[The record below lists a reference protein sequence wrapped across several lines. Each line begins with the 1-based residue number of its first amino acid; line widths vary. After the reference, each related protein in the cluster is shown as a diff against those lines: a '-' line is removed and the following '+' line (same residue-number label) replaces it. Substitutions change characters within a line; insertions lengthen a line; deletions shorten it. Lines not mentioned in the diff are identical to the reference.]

1 MRGYALP
8 VMRQLRKQLL
18 YGAETVRQRH
28 VERLERL
35 YASVKPDRDYTYDY
49 VFYRVTGFRPETN
62 SHPVLPGTGLR
73 RDLRTLL
80 SDLCETVTFEAAA
93 AKEPILT
100 IEDLTARFSV
110 SAKTISRW
118 RQRGLL
124 SRRYVFPGG
133 KVRVG
138 FTRGAVDAFASAHRQ
153 WVARGRQFTHMS
165 DGERAA
171 IIRRAKRLAQT
182 GQCSLSEV
190 SRRVAHKVGR
200 APETIRYTIRN
211 YDQQHPGDPIF
222 ADISA
227 RLTARDRDLIYQGY
241 LRGLSIRRLARR
253 FGRTRSTVY
262 RVVKE
267 MRARE
272 LLAEK
277 TEYVDH
283 EVFRHPEAEQMILG
297 QALEDLRPR
306 HKRGRAPKVPRDL
319 PPYLQGLYR
328 LPLLTKEQEVALF
341 RRYNYLKYRIA
352 GMKEA
357 LDPITVTASE
367 LRRVNDLKQQ
377 ALEVKN
383 ILIQSNL
390 RLVVSIAKRH
400 VGRMMNFFELVSDG
414 NVSLMR
420 AVEKFDFS
428 KGNKFS
434 TYASW
439 AIIKNFARTIPEEN
453 YQLDRFVTGREEM
466 LDTAG
471 DRRRKGTEEVDSA
484 ASVRELVGK
493 VLEQLSE
500 RERRV
505 IVRRFGLGEAARPL
519 KLEDVG
525 REMGVTKE
533 RIRQIEARA
542 LSKLRGMVD
551 PETLGLSRD

>member
-1 MRGYALP
+1 MKTYTLAPIR
-8 VMRQLRKQLL
+8 RLRNQLL
-18 YGAETVRQRH
+18 YAAEPVRERH

-35 YASVKPDRDYTYDY
+35 YASLKPDREYTYEY
-49 VFYRVTGFRPETN
+49 VYYRVTGFRPEGN
-62 SHPVLPGTGLR
+62 GQPVLPGERLR
-73 RDLRTLL
+73 RDVRRLL
-80 SDLCETVTFEAAA
+80 ADLCDTVTFDVKA
-93 AKEPILT
+93 AKERIYT
-100 IEDLTARFSV
+100 IDDLTERFKV

-118 RQRGLL
+118 RERGLL
-124 SRRYVFPGG
+124 NRRYVFPGG

-138 FTRGAVDAFASAHRQ
+138 FARSAVDVFISAHRTQ
-153 WVARGRQFTHMS
+153 VARGKRFTHMG

-171 IIRRAKRLAQT
+171 IIRRARRLAHT

-190 SRRVAHKVGR
+190 ARRVARKVGR
-200 APETIRYTIRN
+200 APETVRYTIRK
-211 YDQQHPGDPIF
+211 YDERHPGDPIF
-222 ADISA
+222 AGKAA
-227 RLTARDRDLIYQGY
+227 RLTDRDRDLIYQGY
-241 LRGLSIRRLARR
+241 LRGLSIRRLSRR

-277 TEYVDH
+277 TDYVDN
-283 EVFRHPEAEQMILG
+283 ETFADRSSSVILEQPLD
-297 QALEDLRPR
+297 DLRPR
-306 HKRGRAPKVPRDL
+306 HKRGRAPRVPRDL

-328 LPLLTKEQEVALF
+328 LPLLTKEQEVGLF

-352 GMKEA
+352 RLKET
-357 LDPITVTASE
+357 LDPTRVTARE
-367 LRRVNDLKQQ
+367 LRRIGDLKRQ

-383 ILIQSNL
+383 ILIQANL

-420 AVEKFDFS
+420 AVEKFDFAR
-428 KGNKFS
+428 GNKFS

-439 AIIKNFARTIPEEN
+439 AIIKNFARTIPEAN

-466 LDTAG
+466 LDAAG
-471 DRRRKGTEEVDSA
+471 DRRGRRGEEVDSQ

-493 VLEQLSE
+493 VLDHLSE

-505 IVRRFGLGEAARPL
+505 IVRRFGLGETARPL

-542 LSKLRGMVD
+542 LGKLRGLVD
-551 PETLGLSRD
+551 PETLELSAL

>member
-1 MRGYALP
+1 MRRYTLP

-18 YGAETVRQRH
+18 YAAETVRQRH
-28 VERLERL
+28 VQRLERL
-35 YASVKPDRDYTYDY
+35 YASVKADREYTYEY
-49 VFYRVTGFRPETN
+49 VFYRATGFRPETN
-62 SHPVLPGTGLR
+62 GRPALPGERLR
-73 RDLRTLL
+73 GDLRTLL
-80 SDLCETVTFEAAA
+80 ADLCETVTFEAAS
-93 AKEPILT
+93 AKGPVYT
-100 IEDLTARFSV
+100 IDDLTARFSV
-110 SAKTISRW
+110 STKTISRW
-118 RQRGLL
+118 RRRGLL
-124 SRRYVFPGG
+124 SRRYVFP
-133 KVRVG
+133 
-138 FTRGAVDAFASAHRQ
+138 
-153 WVARGRQFTHMS
+153 
-165 DGERAA
+165 
-171 IIRRAKRLAQT
+171 
-182 GQCSLSEV
+182 
-190 SRRVAHKVGR
+190 
-200 APETIRYTIRN
+200 
-211 YDQQHPGDPIF
+211 
-222 ADISA
+222 
-227 RLTARDRDLIYQGY
+227 
-241 LRGLSIRRLARR
+241 
-253 FGRTRSTVY
+253 
-262 RVVKE
+262 
-267 MRARE
+267 RARE

-277 TEYVDH
+277 TEYMDN
-283 EVFRHPEAEQMILG
+283 EVFGDPDAEQMILA
-297 QALEDLRPR
+297 QPLDELRPH

-352 GMKEA
+352 RAKEG
-357 LDPITVTASE
+357 LDPTTVTASE
-367 LRRVNDLKQQ
+367 LRRVNDLKEQ
-377 ALEVKN
+377 ALQVKN

-420 AVEKFDFS
+420 AVEKFDFA

-453 YQLDRFVTGREEM
+453 YRLDRYVTGREEM

-471 DRRRKGTEEVDSA
+471 DRRRKAEEEVDSG

-542 LSKLRGMVD
+542 LNKLRGMVD
-551 PETLGLSRD
+551 PETLGLSAG